1 MVALFTRAWI
11 EMTALSENLYSARV
25 ALFTRAWIEMTQK
38 GKIDVDILVA
48 LFTRAWI
55 EITLQGSAFICGL
68 GRPLHEGV
76 D

>member
-1 MVALFTRAWI
+1 MSEAFLSKLISVALFTRAWI

-55 EITLQGSAFICGL
+55 EIHFV
-68 GRPLHEGV
+68 P
-76 D
+76 